1 LNPDFTIAIAAFS
14 YLATRKIQISTINI
28 PDADVY
34 NLILRATKTIGG
46 SLFVDMPFIA
56 TLIDPC

>member
-1 LNPDFTIAIAAFS
+1 LKSDFTVPIAAFS
-14 YLATRKIQISTINI
+14 YLATRNIQISTINI
-28 PDADVY
+28 PDAGIY

-46 SLFVDMPFIA
+46 TIIADMPFTA